1 MPCRCLWVCSRN
13 LRLEGGSPDLIR
25 LVRLHS
31 LVMFLVFQQWLFT
44 EVFDKEKMLENFLNS
59 NEQNLGLVMRDVS
72 VLGLAM
78 CALN

>member
-1 MPCRCLWVCSRN
+1 
-13 LRLEGGSPDLIR
+13 
-25 LVRLHS
+25 
-31 LVMFLVFQQWLFT
+31 MFLVFQQWLFT

-72 VLGLAM
+72 VLGLAT